1 MRFLRS
7 LRQRVIAQ
15 MALLLALVFGIALLG
30 VNSIRSLDTSVTS
43 ELSLLLESTDLGN
56 GLVTSVSSEI
66 RAAET
71 YLARPNQRTRL
82 LTIEDG
88 DSAYGYQRRYRALA
102 SLTTA
107 DRYIVNKIASN
118 QAQIE
123 VAYGM
128 AHALTDL
135 GRLDEARRMADQAR
149 GPSDTLLGDVR
160 ALGLAQ
166 TTRASS
172 RAADLHRQ
180 AANRRS
186 VLWGLFLA
194 SLLVGAVTSFG
205 TVRSVDRPLNRL
217 IGAAEQFGAGDL
229 RPIKLGGAMPT
240 EIERLGRAM
249 DDMGSR
255 LREVVRSVVGE
266 ASQIG
271 NSASDFSAMSE
282 ELAASSGEIS
292 TAMVK
297 IAGSA
302 EQQVSG
308 MEKADALLVSLREIA
323 EANAQAAAKVA
334 DLGDRIQALA
344 AQHRADVAAAGQ
356 SLLDVREVVRTS
368 AGQVQELARS
378 SEPITAFIDL
388 IKQIS
393 SQTNLLALNAA
404 IEAARAG
411 EHGRG
416 FAVVA
421 EEVRRLADSSAAA
434 AEDVAATVKFI
445 RQQTQQV
452 VGTMEVGSAK
462 VQGIEGVAN
471 AAARALEEISLAVQ
485 EVHDAAEA
493 VAREVAAN
501 QAIVEQLGQRT
512 REVSQS
518 ATEHAASSEEVT
530 AAAQEQTAST
540 EQMAAAAGDLLQGA
554 TRLTAMMQE
563 FKT

>member
-1 MRFLRS
+1 MNVLRS
-7 LRQRVIAQ
+7 LRHRVIAG
-15 MALLLALVFGIALLG
+15 MVLLIALVFGIALLG
-30 VNSIRSLDTSVTS
+30 VDSIRGLDRSVSS

-56 GLVTSVSSEI
+56 GLVSSVASEI
-66 RAAET
+66 RSAEQ
-71 YLARPNQRTRL
+71 YLVRPNERLRTT
-82 LTIEDG
+82 TIEEG
-88 DSAYGYQRRYRALA
+88 DSAYAFQRRYRALA

-135 GRLDEARRMADQAR
+135 GRVDEARRMADRAR
-149 GPSDTLLGDVR
+149 TPADTLLGDVR

-166 TTRASS
+166 TTRSIA
-172 RAADLHRQ
+172 RAVDLRRQ
-180 AANRRS
+180 ADARRNA
-186 VLWGLFLA
+186 LWGLFFA
-194 SLLVGAVTSFG
+194 SLVLGALTSFW
-205 TVRSVDRPLNRL
+205 TVRSVDRPLTHL
-217 IGAAEQFGAGDL
+217 IRAAERFGGGDL
-229 RPIKLGGAMPT
+229 RPIHLGDKMPT
-240 EIERLGRAM
+240 EIERLASAM
-249 DDMGSR
+249 DDMGGR
-255 LREVVRSVVGE
+255 LRGVVVSVVSE
-266 ASQIG
+266 ASQMG

-297 IAGSA
+297 IAASA

-323 EANAQAAAKVA
+323 EANARAASRVA
-334 DLGDRIQALA
+334 ELGDRIQDLA
-344 AQHRADVAAAGQ
+344 ARHRSDVAAAGQ
-356 SLLDVREVVRTS
+356 TLLDVREVVRAS
-368 AGQVQELARS
+368 AEQVQELARL

-421 EEVRRLADSSAAA
+421 EEVRRLADSSATA
-434 AEDVAATVKFI
+434 AEDVAKTVKHI
-445 RQQTQQV
+445 RNQVQQV
-452 VGTMEVGSAK
+452 AGTMQAGSSK
-462 VQGIEGVAN
+462 VHGIEGVAV
-471 AAARALEEISLAVQ
+471 AAARALEEISRAVG

-493 VAREVAAN
+493 VATEVAAN

-518 ATEHAASSEEVT
+518 AGEHASASEEVT
-530 AAAQEQTAST
+530 AAAEEQTAST
-540 EQMAAAAGDLLQGA
+540 EEMAAAAGDLLQGA
-554 TRLTAMMQE
+554 TRLTALMQE

>member
-1 MRFLRS
+1 MTPLRS
-7 LRQRVIAQ
+7 LQHRVWAG
-15 MALLLALVFGIALLG
+15 MLLLIVLVFGIALLG
-30 VNSIRSLDTSVTS
+30 VTSIRALDRSVNQ

-56 GLVTSVSSEI
+56 GLVASVASEI
-66 RAAET
+66 RSAEQ
-71 YLARPNQRTRL
+71 YLVRPNDRL
-82 LTIEDG
+82 RASTIEDG
-88 DSAYGYQRRYRALA
+88 DSAYVFQRRYRGLG

-107 DRYIVNKIASN
+107 DRYIVNKIAAN

-135 GRLDEARRMADQAR
+135 GRTDEARQMADRAR
-149 GPSDTLLGDVR
+149 APADTLLGDVR

-166 TTRASS
+166 TTRSMA
-172 RAADLHRQ
+172 RAGDLRRQ
-180 AANRRS
+180 SDNRRRALWTLFGVS
-186 VLWGLFLA
+186 LVLGMLTAWW
-194 SLLVGAVTSFG
+194 
-205 TVRSVDRPLNRL
+205 TVRSVDRPMNHL
-217 IGAAEQFGAGDL
+217 IGAAERFGGGDL
-229 RPIKLGGAMPT
+229 RPIQLGGGMPT
-240 EIERLGRAM
+240 EIERLARAM
-249 DDMGSR
+249 DDMGGR
-255 LREVVRSVVGE
+255 LRGVVVSVVSE

-297 IAGSA
+297 IAASA

-308 MEKADALLVSLREIA
+308 MEKADALLGSLREIA
-323 EANAQAAAKVA
+323 EANAQASARVA
-334 DLGDRIQALA
+334 ELGDRIQELA
-344 AQHRADVAAAGQ
+344 ARHRSDVAAAGK

-368 AGQVQELARS
+368 AEQVQELSRL

-421 EEVRRLADSSAAA
+421 EEVRRLADSSATA
-434 AEDVAATVKFI
+434 AEDVAKTVKYI
-445 RQQTQQV
+445 RNQVQQV
-452 VGTMEVGSAK
+452 AGTMQVGSSK
-462 VQGIEGVAN
+462 VHGIEGVAV
-471 AAARALEEISLAVQ
+471 AAARALEEISRAVG

-501 QAIVEQLGQRT
+501 QAIVEQLGHRT
-512 REVSQS
+512 REVAQS
-518 ATEHAASSEEVT
+518 AGEHASASEEVT
-530 AAAQEQTAST
+530 AAAEEQTAST
-540 EQMAAAAGDLLQGA
+540 EEMAAAAGDLLQGA
-554 TRLTAMMQE
+554 TRLTALMQE